1 MGYLRRNLSG
11 PEAPQANITFGG
23 TGLPPA
29 EPLGTCGPSSS
40 GAVAMRKIK
49 KEEEAVISDKAKGRN
64 KKKKKKR
71 KAVISEK
78 AKGRNK
84 KMEEGRNIIENV
96 VFNRSAKDVKVYKEL
111 DYPMEQMTMQEMM
124 EEQNIQD
131 IHVADIV
138 PPE

>member
-1 MGYLRRNLSG
+1 
-11 PEAPQANITFGG
+11 
-23 TGLPPA
+23 
-29 EPLGTCGPSSS
+29 
-40 GAVAMRKIK
+40 MRKIK